1 MSDPNMSEPNMPD
14 PNPIAIRMAA
24 HTYIEAYNEPDA
36 DRKRQMLAESF
47 SAQGVY
53 SSNNQELD
61 FSGVLAM
68 ASDFHETA
76 VMEIVGDVTVHH
88 RYATFR
94 WRYVQTATGEEA
106 TGVDF
111 CVANTDGLLETVV
124 VFFD

>member
-1 MSDPNMSEPNMPD
+1 MDD
-14 PNPIAIRMAA
+14 PNPIAIRVAA
-24 HTYIEAYNEPDA
+24 QTYIEAYNEPDIA
-36 DRKRQMLAESF
+36 RTRQMLADSF
-47 SAQGVY
+47 SERGVY

-61 FSGVLAM
+61 FSGVFEI
-68 ASDFHETA
+68 ASDFHKEA

-94 WRYVQTATGEEA
+94 WRYVETASGEEA

-111 CVANTDGLLETVV
+111 CVAGDDGLLETVV